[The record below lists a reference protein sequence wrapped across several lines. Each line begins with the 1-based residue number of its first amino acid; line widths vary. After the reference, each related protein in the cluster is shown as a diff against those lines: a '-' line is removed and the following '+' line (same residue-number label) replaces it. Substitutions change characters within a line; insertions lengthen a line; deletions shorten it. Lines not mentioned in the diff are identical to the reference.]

1 MNRGGCDGGES
12 GTATRGGCD
21 GGESGAAKRG
31 GWDGGESVM
40 AIAEAASVQPAINA
54 NKLRFI
60 QVSPV
65 AVDGKSKLEALLP
78 ADHISDAHMR
88 IPSGRG
94 TMYASRWGRR
104 TIVPANFTQ
113 LLSEWR
119 SGHPQALERLTP
131 MVYDELRRLA
141 RSYMRAERS
150 SHTLQATAVVHE
162 AFMRLIQANVALQD
176 RGHFFA
182 LASRLMRRVL
192 VDHAKSRG
200 RLKRQSAAEH
210 ATETGGG
217 EVPPP
222 PDFDVI
228 ALDDALAGLQQLE
241 PRLAQVIELH
251 YFGGLTYD
259 QIAEATDTSAATV
272 HRNIRLAR
280 AWLLNEISA
289 PRI

>member
-1 MNRGGCDGGES
+1 MQ
-12 GTATRGGCD
+12 A
-21 GGESGAAKRG
+21 
-31 GWDGGESVM
+31 
-40 AIAEAASVQPAINA
+40 
-54 NKLRFI
+54 
-60 QVSPV
+60 
-65 AVDGKSKLEALLP
+65 
-78 ADHISDAHMR
+78 
-88 IPSGRG
+88 
-94 TMYASRWGRR
+94 
-104 TIVPANFTQ
+104 PANFTQ

-141 RSYMRAERS
+141 RTYMRAERG

-162 AFMRLIQANVALQD
+162 AFLRLIQANVAMQD

-200 RLKRQSAAEH
+200 RMKRNSGLSEPLLDGLEASLPTA
-210 ATETGGG
+210 G
-217 EVPPP
+217 
-222 PDFDVI
+222 FDVV
-228 ALDDALAGLQQLE
+228 ALDDALASLQQME

-259 QIAEATDTSAATV
+259 QIATALSISAATV
-272 HRNIRLAR
+272 HRDIRLAR

-289 PRI
+289 APSA